1 MKIAIAALCAA
12 SLAGGGLA
20 AQEAPM
26 KIAVM
31 NVQKALVSTND
42 GKKALADL
50 NARVAPKQKEFDARQ
65 QEIVQLQDQLE
76 KGANLLSEE
85 KKGQLAQEIDLK
97 KKKLE
102 RDTQDAQ
109 EDVQNHQQTVLQALS
124 QKLMAV
130 VTKYARDNKY
140 SLVVESGSPTSQ
152 VIYSADSIDITQPVI
167 ALYDQTYK

>member
-1 MKIAIAALCAA
+1 MKIGMAVLC
-12 SLAGGGLA
+12 LAGWAAGSA
-20 AQEAPM
+20 SAQEAAA

-42 GKKALADL
+42 GKKALQDL
-50 NARVAPKQKEFDARQ
+50 NARVAPKQKAFDARQ
-65 QEIVQLQDQLE
+65 QEIAQLQDQLT
-76 KGANLLSEE
+76 KGANLLSDD
-85 KKGQLAQEIDLK
+85 KKVQLSQEIDTK

-102 RDTQDAQ
+102 RDIQDAQ
-109 EDVQNHQQTVLQALS
+109 EDVQNHQQTVLQGLS

-140 SLVVESGSPTSQ
+140 ALVVESGSPTSQ
-152 VIYSADSIDITQPVI
+152 VIYSSDSIDITQPVI